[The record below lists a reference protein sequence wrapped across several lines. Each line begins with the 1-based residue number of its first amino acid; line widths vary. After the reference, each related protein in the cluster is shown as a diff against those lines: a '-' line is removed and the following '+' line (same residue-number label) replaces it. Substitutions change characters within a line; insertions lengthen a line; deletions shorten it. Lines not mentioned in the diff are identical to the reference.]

1 MPKVVIANRLTDG
14 RVVFLAA
21 GERWVADIN
30 QAQVADIN
38 QAQVAEAQ
46 VDADALLEIGLKLQA
61 KQQVIDTDLIDV
73 AVTDGVVKPTRPRE
87 AIRASGPTTRP
98 DLGKQAGNP

>member
-21 GERWVADIN
+21 GERWVADID
-30 QAQVADIN
+30 QAQI
-38 QAQVAEAQ
+38 AEAQ